1 MRSKPNSPVVR
12 NGGLDRCVRKARLGG
27 PFLFR
32 ACETPAASVRLRG
45 MVYRFENFVVDPVDR
60 RLLADGAP
68 VELNARY
75 LDALILLLRDAGR
88 LVSKDRF
95 MAEVWAGIPVTDEA
109 LTQCI
114 RTLRRALG
122 DSASEPRFIETVPK
136 HGYRFIVPVETI
148 ADVES
153 PKSAVPSRVG
163 VDATARRILLLGS
176 AGMLGAGLAGLVGG
190 VLFGFA
196 GAGQGTGAAS
206 VLVVL
211 VCITVFI
218 ALAGGA
224 GVSLG
229 IAAVARDPVRPW
241 RWAIAGGAFGG
252 FAVGAIVKLLG
263 LDAFDLLLGR
273 SPGDITG
280 AIEGFVLGAA
290 VGAGLWWAG
299 RGGVASPRRAA
310 VAAAIAGAVSGVLIP
325 LFGGRLMAGSLD
337 LLARTFPASR
347 LRLDPVGALFGEH
360 GLGRVGEI
368 AIGGVEGALFAAC
381 LAGAMAAASRSLGPQ
396 AGRSGGAS
404 NADA

>member
-1 MRSKPNSPVVR
+1 
-12 NGGLDRCVRKARLGG
+12 
-27 PFLFR
+27 
-32 ACETPAASVRLRG
+32 

-60 RLLADGAP
+60 RLVADGVP

-136 HGYRFIVPVETI
+136 HGYRFIVPVE
-148 ADVES
+148 AVAG
-153 PKSAVPSRVG
+153 PGRPAGAPAAAAVPAPVATPAT
-163 VDATARRILLLGS
+163 DATPTIDATPTPAVASLAALDAAWRRTLLLGT
-176 AGMLGAGLAGLVGG
+176 AGTLGAGLAGLVGG
-190 VLFGFA
+190 VLFGFSA
-196 GAGQGTGAAS
+196 RGPGGAS

-224 GVSLG
+224 GVAFG
-229 IAAVARDPVRPW
+229 IAAMARDPVRPF
-241 RWAIAGGAFGG
+241 RWAIAGGAAGG
-252 FAVGAIVKLLG
+252 LAIGAFVKLLG

-280 AIEGFVLGAA
+280 AIEGLVLGAA
-290 VGAGLWWAG
+290 VGGGLWWAG
-299 RGGVASPRRAA
+299 RGGATSPGRAA
-310 VAAAIAGAVSGVLIP
+310 VAAAFAGAASGVLIP
-325 LFGGRLMAGSLD
+325 LLGGRLMAGSLD
-337 LLARTFPASR
+337 LLARTFPDSR
-347 LRLDPVGALFGEH
+347 LRLDTVGALFGEH

-381 LAGAMAAASRSLGPQ
+381 LAAAMAFAHRATERGSDPL
-396 AGRSGGAS
+396 
-404 NADA
+404 